1 MADAEITS
9 TSNPRIK
16 RLIALR
22 DRKQRDQE
30 SVFVVEGARDLARA
44 TAAGHLPDEV
54 YYDPTRFGEPPHR
67 AAIEATVA
75 AAAMDRAS
83 YRGQSQGVMAV
94 FPQFDVGLDHL
105 ELGPDPLVLVVEA
118 IEKPGN
124 LGALL
129 RTADAV
135 GAAAM
140 IAADP
145 GTDPFSPNVV
155 RASTGALFSVP
166 LAVTELGPALEWLRR
181 RKVPVVAAD
190 PGASRDL
197 WSVDL
202 TGSRA
207 LLVGSEHEGLSQ
219 TARVAAESRVSI
231 PMLGATDSLN
241 VSVSMAVLAY
251 EALRQRGH
259 AGQRPPSTSLRSAGS
274 PATQGDN
281 TPKP

>member
-1 MADAEITS
+1 M
-9 TSNPRIK
+9 
-16 RLIALR
+16 
-22 DRKQRDQE
+22 
-30 SVFVVEGARDLARA
+30 VEGARDLARA

-54 YYDPTRFGEPPHR
+54 YYDPARFREPPHR
-67 AAIEATVA
+67 APIEATVA
-75 AAAMDRAS
+75 VAAMDRAS
-83 YRGQSQGVMAV
+83 YRGHSQGVIAV
-94 FPQFDVGLDHL
+94 FPQFEVGLDHL
-105 ELGPDPLVLVVEA
+105 ELTPDPLVLVVEA

-135 GAAAM
+135 GAAAL

-190 PGASRDL
+190 PEASQDL

-219 TARVAAESRVSI
+219 TARVAADSRVSI

-251 EALRQRGH
+251 EALRQRGRT
-259 AGQRPPSTSLRSAGS
+259 GRTPPSTSLHSAGP
-274 PATQGDN
+274 PATQGVN
-281 TPKP
+281 TPRL